1 MAHELSINEKGA
13 AEMFSGNGLTPWHGL
28 GTVVEGMLT
37 AKEAIVAAKMDWE
50 VVKTPV
56 FSQNPNDAKH
66 NEINGYFATVRK
78 DSGAAL
84 GVVRGKYHVIQNSE
98 SFEFFD
104 HVIDEGKAVYDTAG
118 ALFGGKRIWIMAK
131 LKGHLFVDSRPEDIT
146 DRYVLLTKGHDGTS
160 ALMVQSVA
168 TRVVCN
174 NTLQCALKGAKN
186 QFTVRHAGNYKEKIE
201 AAQKAL
207 QLVDAYYNDL
217 QGLIN
222 ILAKQ
227 KVGTKYVASFLKK
240 LVPAGE
246 DEKGNEVE
254 TSTRTAN
261 IRTTIGTL
269 FESGKGNKGE
279 TRYDL
284 LNAVTEYADH
294 HRLVRG
300 GTADQKPDRRFD
312 SIMFGTGF
320 DLKQRAVDLLIPAV
334 LPN

>member
-1 MAHELSINEKGA
+1 MAHELSINTNGE
-13 AEMFSGNGLTPWHGL
+13 AEMFSGNGITPWHKL

-37 AKEAIVAAKMDWE
+37 AKEAITAAKLNWD

-56 FSQNPNDAKH
+56 FSQNPNSAVHDQ
-66 NEINGYFATVRK
+66 IPGYFATVRQ

-84 GVVRGKYHVIQNSE
+84 GVVRGKYHIIQNSE
-98 SFEFFD
+98 AFEFFD
-104 HVIDEGKAVYDTAG
+104 HVIGEGKAVYDTAG

-131 LKGHLFVDSRPEDIT
+131 LKGHLFVDSDPSDIT
-146 DRYVLLTKGHDGTS
+146 ERYVLLTKGHDGTN
-160 ALMVQSVA
+160 ALTVQSVA

-174 NTLQCALKGAKN
+174 NTLQVAIKGAKN

-222 ILAKQ
+222 VMTKQ
-227 KVGTKYVASFLKK
+227 KVGVKYVTSFMKK
-240 LVPAGE
+240 LVPAGK
-246 DEKGNEVE
+246 DENGGDVE

-261 IRTTIGTL
+261 IRNVITGL
-269 FESGKGNKGE
+269 FEKGKGNHGE

-284 LNAVTEYADH
+284 LNAVTEYVDH

-300 GTADQKPDRRFD
+300 GTEDSKPDRRFD
-312 SIMFGTGF
+312 SVMFGTGY
-320 DLKQRAVDLLIPAV
+320 DLKQRAVDLLVPAV